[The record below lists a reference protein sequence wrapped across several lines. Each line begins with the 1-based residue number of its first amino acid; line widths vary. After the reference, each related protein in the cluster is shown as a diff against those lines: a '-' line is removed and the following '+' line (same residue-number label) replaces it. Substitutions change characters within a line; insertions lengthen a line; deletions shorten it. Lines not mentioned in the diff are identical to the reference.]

1 MSCTR
6 FEPVSRVVVRVAMLA
21 VFAAPVL
28 AQAHAN
34 KANWTLADKFSNA
47 ELRPSL
53 YSTAVQPH
61 WIGKGDSMWYNWRDH
76 NGSRFLLVYPKKAK
90 QPLFDHQKLA
100 EALSAIGR
108 RPADPQD
115 LPINSIAFSKDR
127 KTMLFV
133 ADSSCFAWSVGA
145 ETLARAA
152 TRQVC
157 SDTTLLGSGLIGGR
171 GGRGGGGGGGQ
182 GGRGGGRG
190 AGGAAEFRNF
200 SPDSSMFVFA
210 RNHNLFL
217 VTIASSRD
225 TIQITHDGVQDYS
238 FGARDTTQQGQQQQE
253 DDQNDTQ
260 QQQQLQQQQ
269 AANGDRV
276 RANVTWSPDSKAF
289 FIQRRD
295 QRKVADIYLID
306 WLSIP
311 RPRLIA
317 WKYPMPGEENVPTQ
331 ELYVFKKGDTKLTR
345 VPMEKWK
352 YTRVS
357 ETAWP
362 GKTSESIRFVRQ
374 DRAQRNLEYVEYSL
388 ASNAVTALIT
398 ESVDV
403 ANIEHLPFTRYVGS
417 GPNADFL
424 WWSERSGWGHF
435 YLYDHS
441 GRLKNAVT
449 SGQWRADALVEVDTV
464 KRALYVAGVGR
475 EAGENPYYRH
485 LYRAN
490 LDGTSFTLLDAGDA
504 SHPSTEE
511 SLSPS
516 RKYYVDNWSRIDQVP
531 KTVLRDEFGKV
542 AMDLE
547 TTDVSRLAEL
557 GWKPAERFVV
567 KADDGITDI
576 YGNIFKPFDFDP
588 TKKYPVIAHVYPGPQ
603 TESVSYTFSAN
614 SGDQRLAQLGF
625 IVVQIGHRGGSP
637 QRSNA
642 YQSFSYY
649 NLRDYALPDTKRG
662 LEELAARF
670 PWIDIERVGI
680 YGHSGGGF
688 MTGAALLLPP
698 YNEFFK
704 VGVASSGNHDNNVY
718 GDYWAEQY
726 QGLREVANAPA
737 TGQVTVA
744 DGGRASASGE
754 GVTQA
759 GRASGGNGGG
769 RGGGGGRAGGGGRG
783 GAAGVAS
790 TNITNGGLAV
800 YGRGAAGTSTNIPMS
815 AYTQPRV
822 APATDSTHYEIHVP
836 TNAELAANLKGKLLL
851 VHGDQDNN
859 VSPAGT
865 MRLVDALIKANKR
878 FDLMIMTGQ
887 LHGYGTMQ
895 EYFNTRM
902 MEYFAE
908 HLLDDNYGR
917 SADMREHRGGR

>member
-1 MSCTR
+1 MSSTLLAAI
-6 FEPVSRVVVRVAMLA
+6 SRVVLRGAALA
-21 VFAAPVL
+21 VLAAPVL
-28 AQAHAN
+28 AQTHPN

-47 ELRPSL
+47 SLRPSL

-61 WIGKGDSMWYNWRDH
+61 WIGKSDSMWYNWRDR
-76 NGSRFLLVYPKKAK
+76 NGSRFLLVYPKTKTK
-90 QPLFDHQKLA
+90 QPLFDHQKMA
-100 EALSAIGR
+100 VALSTVGR
-108 RPADPQD
+108 RPVDPQD
-115 LPINSIAFSKDR
+115 LPINNIAFTKDL

-133 ADSSCFAWSVGA
+133 ADSSCFAWTVA
-145 ETLARAA
+145 TETLARAA
-152 TRQVC
+152 TRQTC
-157 SDTTLLGSGLIGGR
+157 SDTTLLGAGEIGGR
-171 GGRGGGGGGGQ
+171 GGRGGGGGGGGGGGVQ
-182 GGRGGGRG
+182 GGRGGAGRG
-190 AGGAAEFRNF
+190 AADFRNF

-210 RNHNLFL
+210 RDHNLFL
-217 VTIASSRD
+217 VNTTNSRD

-238 FGARDTTQQGQQQQE
+238 FGARDTTQQGQQQQQQDE
-253 DDQNDTQ
+253 QNDTQ
-260 QQQQLQQQQ
+260 QQQQQQQE
-269 AANGDRV
+269 AGSRDPRV
-276 RANVTWSPDSKAF
+276 RAAVQWSPDSKAF

-295 QRKVADIYLID
+295 QRKVADLYLID
-306 WLSIP
+306 WLAIP

-317 WKYPMPGEENVPTQ
+317 WKYPMPGEANIPMQ
-331 ELYVFKKGDTKLTR
+331 ELYIYKKGDTKLTR

-352 YTRVS
+352 FTRAT
-357 ETAWP
+357 EIAWP
-362 GKTSESIRFVRQ
+362 GKTSEHIRFVRQ
-374 DRAQRNLEYVEYSL
+374 DRAQRNLEYVDYSL
-388 ASNAVTALIT
+388 ASNTVTPLIT
-398 ESVDV
+398 ESVDA

-417 GPNADFL
+417 GSNSDFL

-435 YLYDHS
+435 YLYDHD
-441 GRLKNAVT
+441 GHLKNAVT
-449 SGQWRADALVEVDTV
+449 SGQWRADALVEVDTL
-464 KRALYVAGVGR
+464 KRVLYVAGVGR

-485 LYRAN
+485 LYRVK
-490 LDGTSFTLLDAGDA
+490 LDGTGFTLMDAGEA
-504 SHPSTEE
+504 SHASTAE

-531 KTVLRDEFGKV
+531 KAVLRDELGKV
-542 AMDLE
+542 TMDLE

-557 GWKPAERFVV
+557 GWKPPERFVV

-588 TKKYPVIAHVYPGPQ
+588 AKKYPVIAHVYPGPQ
-603 TESVSYTFSAN
+603 TEGVTYTFSPN

-688 MTGAALLLPP
+688 MTGAAMLLPP

-737 TGQVTVA
+737 AGQRTVA
-744 DGGRASASGE
+744 DGGAAGTSGA
-754 GVTQA
+754 GVVQA
-759 GRASGGNGGG
+759 GRATSDNGGG
-769 RGGGGGRAGGGGRG
+769 RGGGRGAGRGGVGGRG
-783 GAAGVAS
+783 AAS
-790 TNITNGGLAV
+790 TYNTNGGLAV
-800 YGRGAAGTSTNIPMS
+800 SGRGAAGTSTNIPMS
-815 AYTQPRV
+815 AYAQPRI

-908 HLLDDNYGR
+908 HLLGDNYEG
-917 SADMREHRGGR
+917 SADMREHR